1 MRRPFTAETDEPH
14 LPTSKTIGR
23 RCAAFAGTIAL
34 AGAVALVAGGGVVS
48 AAPVRKVL
56 AATPYMGW
64 DTSYAIPGGGDE
76 EEVLQQAS
84 LLKTSGLE
92 ADGYRLVWLDA
103 GWWSGGRNASGQIVV
118 GPASWPHGI
127 AWLAATL
134 HENGFKL
141 GVYTDAGPT
150 GCGIAAGSYGYYQQ
164 DVNTLASW
172 GVDAIKV
179 DWCGGVAAGLDP
191 ATQYGQIHQAIADN
205 ASHRPMLLE
214 ICNFLQPGQKA
225 AGVPTFTQSAFF
237 SYSFGPSDGSDS
249 WRTDTDIG
257 KIGSVTFND
266 VLRNMDADATEPQA
280 AGPGH
285 WNDPGYLSPDQGMS
299 EAQFRT
305 QFSMWAILAAPLML
319 SRSMLTIDKASLAA
333 VSNRQVI
340 AIDQDPA
347 GIQGSMVP
355 GSASGMG
362 EAWAKPLADGN
373 VAVALLNRGSTP
385 VQVSTSASAVG
396 LPAANSYSVRNLW
409 SGQHSTTAGALS
421 ATVAAYSTVLLRVS
435 VR

>member
-1 MRRPFTAETDEPH
+1 
-14 LPTSKTIGR
+14 
-23 RCAAFAGTIAL
+23 
-34 AGAVALVAGGGVVS
+34 
-48 AAPVRKVL
+48 
-56 AATPYMGW
+56 
-64 DTSYAIPGGGDE
+64 
-76 EEVLQQAS
+76 
-84 LLKTSGLE
+84 
-92 ADGYRLVWLDA
+92 
-103 GWWSGGRNASGQIVV
+103 
-118 GPASWPHGI
+118 
-127 AWLAATL
+127 
-134 HENGFKL
+134 
-141 GVYTDAGPT
+141 
-150 GCGIAAGSYGYYQQ
+150 
-164 DVNTLASW
+164 
-172 GVDAIKV
+172 
-179 DWCGGVAAGLDP
+179 
-191 ATQYGQIHQAIADN
+191 
-205 ASHRPMLLE
+205 
-214 ICNFLQPGQKA
+214 
-225 AGVPTFTQSAFF
+225 
-237 SYSFGPSDGSDS
+237 
-249 WRTDTDIG
+249 
-257 KIGSVTFND
+257 
-266 VLRNMDADATEPQA
+266 
-280 AGPGH
+280 
-285 WNDPGYLSPDQGMS
+285 MS